1 MVALKHA
8 GASPAGRLPAR
19 KQERRG
25 GIETGVDN
33 GPLALREVK
42 QERRGGIETKKGRS
56 TKAMAP
62 GSRNAVVA
70 LKPGGGGARPG
81 CEPAK
86 QERRGGIETAVA
98 AMRRWSIGGKQ
109 ERRGGIETASLGHV
123 CSDCDQKQERRGG
136 IETYPIPHL
145 PFQVLLKQERRGG
158 IETRKG
164 GRAHEQRRTEA
175 GTPWWH

>member
-1 MVALKHA
+1 
-8 GASPAGRLPAR
+8 
-19 KQERRG
+19 
-25 GIETGVDN
+25 
-33 GPLALREVK
+33 VK

-62 GSRNAVVA
+62 GSRNAVVALKPGLLPTIGTAANGSRNAVVA

-109 ERRGGIETASLGHV
+109 ERRGGIETTEPDKRPDLREG
-123 CSDCDQKQERRGG
+123 KQERRGG
-136 IETYPIPHL
+136 IETPGA
-145 PFQVLLKQERRGG
+145 E
-158 IETRKG
+158 
-164 GRAHEQRRTEA
+164 
-175 GTPWWH
+175 